1 MPLTPSAEHHRDAD
15 RLRRQLTVPWRRRGI
30 IGAVTL
36 LGVVLAGLAI
46 VLATP
51 RYSAT
56 ALVMVAAPQS
66 RVVDMDAVMSG
77 APADAA
83 TVFTEA
89 EVLRAPSLL
98 QRVAQ
103 AEGLFNDPEFNTA
116 LKPPGLL
123 ALALRLLPE
132 EWEALIRGHA
142 PVDDPSS
149 PAARA
154 DTLDEF
160 RDAVSVTPVHRS
172 RVLRV
177 TVESKQPETAARLAN
192 ALAEAYLTSQLE
204 AKFEATRKATTW
216 LDTRLADLRAEVR
229 AAETAVADFRA
240 AQGLTDTAQAP
251 LTAQQLGEVSSQLI
265 LAESRRS
272 EAEARLAAARR
283 VSNGAGV
290 PEVLRSPLIQRLKE
304 QEATVLRTVSELAT
318 RYGEKHPRM
327 IDARAE
333 LAEVRSKIAAEIN
346 AIISGLESEVRVAR
360 AREDSLRK
368 SLAELESRDAHEET
382 AAVTLRELEREA
394 EASRLMYE
402 TFLARFKETSAQES
416 LQEPD
421 SRIVSPAVTP
431 VVPSYPRRLAWLTSA
446 GVLALLAGVALA
458 YLREHLDRAVRTGAE
473 AEAVTGRPSSPWCRL
488 RKDGT

>member
-216 LDTRLADLRAEVR
+216 LDTRLADLRAEGPRRRDRRRRLPCCSGIDGYRPGSLDGATTGRGFQPVDPGR
-229 AAETAVADFRA
+229 IP
-240 AQGLTDTAQAP
+240 P
-251 LTAQQLGEVSSQLI
+251 LRGRGP
-265 LAESRRS
+265 SRGR
-272 EAEARLAAARR
+272 RR

-431 VVPSYPRRLAWLTSA
+431 VVPSYPGGSR
-446 GVLALLAGVALA
+446 G
-458 YLREHLDRAVRTGAE
+458 
-473 AEAVTGRPSSPWCRL
+473 
-488 RKDGT
+488 